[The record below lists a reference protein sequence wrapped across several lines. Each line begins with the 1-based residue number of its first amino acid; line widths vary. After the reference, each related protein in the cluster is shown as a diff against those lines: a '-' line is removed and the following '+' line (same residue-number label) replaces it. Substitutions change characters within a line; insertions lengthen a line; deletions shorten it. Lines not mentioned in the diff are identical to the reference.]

1 MNEKNKIVTPW
12 SSVGY
17 LTFKRTYSRRLNETD
32 PNSAT
37 EEFQDTIERVINATQ
52 TQLKCGFDK
61 AELKRLRNYFLTL
74 KGTVAGRFLWQLGT
88 PTVERL
94 GLSSLQNCAF
104 T

>member
-61 AELKRLRNYFLTL
+61 A
-74 KGTVAGRFLWQLGT
+74 
-88 PTVERL
+88 
-94 GLSSLQNCAF
+94 
-104 T
+104 